1 MQLKKTKW
9 ILKIVIPILGLGVL
23 STVGY
28 FVKNIHWNSIKKEIS
43 TKDWNQ
49 ENITIFPNV
58 SESYFEE
65 YLTDKNGFLKLDQE
79 VIYLLTKDLSQRLK
93 IPSDKIEVD
102 WNIIS
107 DRLMNVY
114 IKVYGLDKKVYQ
126 KGYKFELR

>member
-9 ILKIVIPILGLGVL
+9 ILKIVIPILGLGIL

-28 FVKNIHWNSIKKEIS
+28 FVKNIHWNSSKKEIS
-43 TKDWNQ
+43 TKDWTQ
-49 ENITIFPNV
+49 ENTTIFPDI

-65 YLTDKNGFLKLDQE
+65 YLKDKNGFLKLDQE

-102 WNIIS
+102 WDIIS